1 MCCFWTL
8 ARISTKRCSHC
19 KTTKHYKTFSDSEG
33 SRLEEDFASQTV
45 QTSTKVF
52 IFYIIIFFNVLYFYV
67 LTFKIIIF
75 FRGVPWRR
83 TSPQQLFKLY
93 QRFLDFILYFLYFYI
108 SIFQIF
114 KLYFL
119 GESLGGRLRLNN
131 CSNHTKGFSKQV
143 SSNCMYTRAMF
154 CANYTPHVI
163 THEWQKFSLVK
174 LETESRYDCY

>member
-1 MCCFWTL
+1 MRTIFPVVKK
-8 ARISTKRCSHC
+8 ST
-19 KTTKHYKTFSDSEG
+19 HYSNLNAEN
-33 SRLEEDFASQTV
+33 E
-45 QTSTKVF
+45 
-52 IFYIIIFFNVLYFYV
+52 
-67 LTFKIIIF
+67 KIIQISSLIEICF
-75 FRGVPWRR
+75 VFGHWLEYRPSVVHIVRRPSIVRRSQIRRGVAWRR

-93 QRFLDFILYFLYFYI
+93 QRFLDFILYIFYI
-108 SIFQIF
+108 STFHIF

-119 GESLGGRLRLNN
+119 GESPGGRLRLNN

-174 LETESRYDCY
+174 LEIESRYDCY

>member
-1 MCCFWTL
+1 MTNFETCAVFGPWQEYRPSV
-8 ARISTKRCSHC
+8 AQFVRRPSIIR
-19 KTTKHYKTFSDSEG
+19 
-33 SRLEEDFASQTV
+33 RSQ
-45 QTSTKVF
+45 
-52 IFYIIIFFNVLYFYV
+52 IR
-67 LTFKIIIF
+67 
-75 FRGVPWRR
+75 RGVAWRR

>member
-19 KTTKHYKTFSDSEG
+19 KTTKHSKTFSDSEG
-33 SRLEEDFASQTV
+33 SRLEEDFASTTLQTIP
-45 QTSTKVF
+45 KV
-52 IFYIIIFFNVLYFYV
+52 
-67 LTFKIIIF
+67 
-75 FRGVPWRR
+75 
-83 TSPQQLFKLY
+83 
-93 QRFLDFILYFLYFYI
+93 LDFILYFLYSYI